1 MALSWVA
8 SSAMF
13 ANDATK
19 WGLSS
24 GTAAMVYSESDV
36 NMGSRALINI
46 CWPLED
52 HCSSKLIYQI
62 FSLRKELFFLWVQ
75 TSFLRNLTSTALR
88 SVSYNLTILQQW
100 KCMLPLRTLAWTVP
114 NTWSDQ
120 AKPSASKPLWQ
131 RNRFW
136 QNAQNISMF
145 EISPI
150 PTLGSYWHN
159 LMQLLHFFGC
169 LSQLQKETT
178 APIFWERVEF
188 KTCKL

>member
-36 NMGSRALINI
+36 NMGSRALVNI

-75 TSFLRNLTSTALR
+75 TSFLRNLLTSTALR

-120 AKPSASKPLWQ
+120 AKPSASKTIVAKKQILTKCAKHLNVWNIPYPRHYVATDTTWCNCCIFLAVFLSCKRKQ
-131 RNRFW
+131 RRLSF
-136 QNAQNISMF
+136 
-145 EISPI
+145 
-150 PTLGSYWHN
+150 GS
-159 LMQLLHFFGC
+159 
-169 LSQLQKETT
+169 
-178 APIFWERVEF
+178 A
-188 KTCKL
+188 